1 MTRAA
6 GVRRALQVALLAFV
20 AWYVARH
27 WGEYEH
33 VLAAADPDW
42 LVIARSC
49 VLVFLA
55 YLVLIQTWRQTV
67 QAWGERLSF
76 ADASRIWFISNLGKY
91 VPGKVWAIAAM
102 GTLAQE
108 AGVSPV
114 AAIGSSLVVQLV
126 NILTG
131 FGVFAVAGAHV
142 MNLPGGTT
150 ASLVSLAL
158 LVLLTPW
165 LVPLAVRLLNRVST
179 RQFAEPALPPSAIW
193 WAGAGTTLA
202 WAMYGVAFQWFAA
215 GISGGATA
223 GTTGDWIAIFIGPY
237 LLGFVALFAPGGIG
251 VREVAMAEAL
261 ERAGLAVGAL
271 SALLVAA
278 SRLWLTVLE
287 VVPGVLFLLF
297 RPAARRGSPSDQ

>member
-1 MTRAA
+1 VNRAT
-6 GVRRALQVALLAFV
+6 VIRRALQVALLGFV

-27 WGEYEH
+27 WTEYEH
-33 VLAAADPDW
+33 VLASAHPDW
-42 LVIARSC
+42 IAISRSC
-49 VLVFLA
+49 VLVCLS

-131 FGVFAVAGAHV
+131 FGVFAVAGAQV

-150 ASLVSLAL
+150 ASLVSLGL

-165 LVPLAVRLLNRVST
+165 LVPLGVRALNKVSG
-179 RQFAEPALPPSAIW
+179 RQFAEPHLPPSAIW
-193 WAGAGTTLA
+193 WAGAGTALA

-223 GTTGDWIAIFIGPY
+223 GTTGDWIAIFVGSY
-237 LLGFVALFAPGGIG
+237 LLGFVAIFAPGGIG
-251 VREVAMAEAL
+251 VREGAMKVAL
-261 ERAGLAVGAL
+261 EQSGLAVGAL
-271 SALLVAA
+271 ANLLMLA

-287 VVPGVLFLLF
+287 IIPGVLFLLI
-297 RPAARRGSPSDQ
+297 RPAARRGSSSGQ